1 MAGVKAARRTRRAAR
16 CRDALQIQPE
26 QHRFALDARERHVH
40 VVRQALV
47 HRPVDAHVGNRR
59 RQAADKPIAQESH
72 PRRVLRQAFFRQLNR
87 LAQADDARQILR
99 ARAVSAFLRAAM
111 NQRVDFHALAD
122 VQRTDALRPVELV
135 RREGEHV
142 RVERFDIQR
151 NCANRLHRVRVE
163 EYAAFMAERANLR
176 DGFERADFVVRRHHA
191 DQHGVRA
198 QGVLHLLDG
207 HEAVRIHREIRH
219 LPTLRFQ
226 PLAGVQDGVMLNL
239 RGDDVSALLL
249 MRKRRA
255 LERPVVALRSARGEI
270 DFLRAAPQCRCDLP
284 PRALDRLFR
293 IPPRRMN
300 GRRVAIHLHIIR
312 KHCLHHGLRNG
323 GRRRVI
329 QINTIH
335 VCSFLFAFS
344 FWKL

>member
-1 MAGVKAARRTRRAAR
+1 MAGVKAARRTCRPARR
-16 CRDALQIQPE
+16 RDALQIQPE
-26 QHRFALDARERHVH
+26 QHRFTLDARKRHVH

-47 HRPVDAHVGNRR
+47 HCAVDAHVGNRR
-59 RQAADKPIAQESH
+59 RQAADEPIAQESH
-72 PRRVLRQAFFRQLNR
+72 PRRVLRQALFRQFNR

-99 ARAVSAFLRAAM
+99 ACAMPAFLRAAM

-135 RREGEHV
+135 CREGDHV
-142 RVERFDIQR
+142 RVERLDIQR
-151 NCANRLHRVRVE
+151 NRANSLHRVRVE
-163 EYAAFMAERANLR
+163 EYAAFVAECANLR
-176 DGFERADFVVRRHHA
+176 DGFERADFVVRRHHT
-191 DQHGVRA
+191 DQHGIRA
-198 QGVLHLLDG
+198 QGVLHLLG
-207 HEAVRIHREIRH
+207 SHEAVRIHREIRH

-226 PLAGVQDGVMLNL
+226 PLAGMQDGVMLNL
-239 RGDDVSALLL
+239 RGDDVLALLL

-270 DFLRAAPQCRCDLP
+270 DFLRAAPQCRRDLP
-284 PRALDRLFR
+284 PCALDRFFR

-300 GRRVAIHLHIIR
+300 GGRVAVHLHIIR

-323 GRRRVI
+323 GRRRII

-344 FWKL
+344 FWEL